1 MLGSRRKMLS
11 RAGFPSQLEGFDSP
25 SPLSHFSGRNLHRS
39 VNRGPIPLGSS
50 VHNFRHNYTIS
61 ASAILKRLAAW
72 MAPPG
77 WWMAAV
83 VTSAQKLYSSSR
95 LIVISTGPRPWA
107 DSPWVTPS
115 SVKGC
120 PPMAR
125 ICRVLALILL
135 LLPSSRAYAQ
145 YQHQEQ
151 IPRHVIV
158 NGSVGLKGREVAFL
172 NITNLQQE
180 TLTAIVSIVQP
191 SGVVAVKTF
200 TVAAEAMLPINI
212 AAAFPELGST
222 ATFSV
227 ALDIAG
233 DSEYGYDVSA
243 AAAMVWYKAAS
254 LPDLEQVAESKAEI
268 RVSTKR

>member
-1 MLGSRRKMLS
+1 MRTFMNMAGSD
-11 RAGFPSQLEGFDSP
+11 SQTLP
-25 SPLSHFSGRNLHRS
+25 PHCINKT
-39 VNRGPIPLGSS
+39 GPIHGIMPVEWAGLLSCNSLLFSQISRVTSPVRLAPWLAPAPSGWPPSVGTKFPTSSFTSCARNHLVRLPLGHSCVS
-50 VHNFRHNYTIS
+50 E
-61 ASAILKRLAAW
+61 
-72 MAPPG
+72 
-77 WWMAAV
+77 
-83 VTSAQKLYSSSR
+83 
-95 LIVISTGPRPWA
+95 RPCA
-107 DSPWVTPS
+107 MVR
-115 SVKGC
+115 V
-120 PPMAR
+120 
-125 ICRVLALILL
+125 CRVLALILL
-135 LLPSSRAYAQ
+135 LLPSSRAAAQ
-145 YQHQEQ
+145 YQHEEQ

-180 TLTAIVSIVQP
+180 TLTAVVSIVQP
-191 SGVVAVKTF
+191 SGVVAVKSF
-200 TVAAEAMLPINI
+200 TVASEAMLPINI

-243 AAAMVWYKAAS
+243 AAAMVWYRAAS

>member
-1 MLGSRRKMLS
+1 
-11 RAGFPSQLEGFDSP
+11 
-25 SPLSHFSGRNLHRS
+25 
-39 VNRGPIPLGSS
+39 
-50 VHNFRHNYTIS
+50 
-61 ASAILKRLAAW
+61 
-72 MAPPG
+72 
-77 WWMAAV
+77 
-83 VTSAQKLYSSSR
+83 
-95 LIVISTGPRPWA
+95 
-107 DSPWVTPS
+107 
-115 SVKGC
+115 
-120 PPMAR
+120 MAR

-145 YQHQEQ
+145 YQHEEQ

-191 SGVVAVKTF
+191 NGVVAVKTF

-212 AAAFPELGST
+212 AAAFPELGPI